1 MYSID
6 KTDDCT
12 TTTSTVSPSNNCTS
26 NDEMQHYEQ
35 KFSGNIPTRHVLTI
49 LGFLGFFVIYSLRV
63 NLSVALVAMV
73 NNTAMQTNVTIIEEC
88 STPPGI
94 SNSTF
99 KYKKDGEFAWDE
111 NLQGIILAAFFYGY
125 ILTQVPG
132 GRLAEQ
138 YSAKWLFGSGILWTS
153 LLTILT
159 PVVAR
164 WSVVAFIILR
174 ILEGIGEG
182 ITYPALNVMFARW
195 IPLQERST
203 VISLVGT
210 GANLGTVVTLPVA
223 AVLCNC
229 EFGEGW
235 PTVFYLFGSFGILW
249 FIFWI
254 LLIHDWPEEH
264 PTILR
269 REILY
274 IQSNRQCITNY
285 LKLTKVPWHRILTSV
300 PLWALCFTKFCG
312 NWGFSMLL
320 TELPL
325 YLSNVLQFPIK
336 QNGYKNAL
344 LYIAETLTMT
354 GSGVVSD
361 YLRVKGYFR
370 TTTIRKIF
378 ESILPFVG
386 CDGTVA
392 VYLFVFSM
400 AFYGFSSGGDG
411 PIALDMAPEFAGTVM
426 GIVNAVTNVA
436 GLFAPIVGG
445 LLTEHNETLVQ
456 WSKVFYLAAGMYILG
471 AMIFLLFGSAEVQ
484 PWAVIPEDSCTEP
497 LNPQQDSHQE

>member
-235 PTVFYLFGSFGILW
+235 PTVFYLF
-249 FIFWI
+249 
-254 LLIHDWPEEH
+254 EH

-285 LKLTKVPWHRILTSV
+285 LK
-300 PLWALCFTKFCG
+300 
-312 NWGFSMLL
+312 
-320 TELPL
+320 
-325 YLSNVLQFPIK
+325 
-336 QNGYKNAL
+336 NGYKNAL

-378 ESILPFVG
+378 ESISMLGPAFCLILVPFVG